1 MLSLEVRA
9 LGSPKGLTVKG
20 THIQCQGGCQ
30 VDMSL
35 PTPPRAG
42 VGREDKVG
50 LTRVTLPSKCLLCN
64 GEPHSLIRTKEKA
77 RSSPPHPGSVVI
89 DGEGGCLNLGGKSSE
104 ATTDSANPLEGR
116 GL

>member
-1 MLSLEVRA
+1 
-9 LGSPKGLTVKG
+9 
-20 THIQCQGGCQ
+20 
-30 VDMSL
+30 MSL
-35 PTPPRAG
+35 PPHPPRAG

-89 DGEGGCLNLGGKSSE
+89 DGEGGVELGGKSSE